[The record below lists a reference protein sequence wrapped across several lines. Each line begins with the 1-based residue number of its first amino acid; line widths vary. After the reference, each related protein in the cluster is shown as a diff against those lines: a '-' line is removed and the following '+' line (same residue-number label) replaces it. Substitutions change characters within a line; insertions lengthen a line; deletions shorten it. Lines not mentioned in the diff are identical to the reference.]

1 MVNFNSASENGAPA
15 RLKRAAKAAV
25 SGARDGIARIKL
37 NKTQAG
43 FVVIAFAAAVFA
55 AVAIGLALNSSAL
68 NAAYASNPLGADTVA
83 LKINGERTGITADG
97 LTSLASENLDLFEAV
112 VPFAKADGVE
122 LRGTSGKGL
131 IGTAIVTDDLFFEYG
146 AIDVTKG
153 AELTRAG
160 LGKSEALIS
169 EDLAEGLFGEAEPVG
184 QSVRINNRSY
194 DVIGLFGGKNGCDL
208 SGSVILPSGAAR
220 LVLNSSEPNEY
231 VFITRGDTD
240 AALKKIDGFV
250 NSNMN
255 KVSGGSCETEILG
268 KTSDG
273 PSAAW
278 IALYILMLI
287 ICGITLVMFLL
298 FPSRKAADF
307 SEGFAAADKYIYILK
322 RGICPSFLLALVG
335 SLIGAALG
343 IGGAAAYTALS
354 GGGFFM
360 SVSAAAVPL
369 VSAPLFAVLAA
380 AAAETIKRPG
390 GRPKIKSR

>member
-1 MVNFNSASENGAPA
+1 MVDIKGASENKVSA
-15 RLKRAAKAAV
+15 RLRRAARAAII
-25 SGARDGIARIKL
+25 GAQNGIARIKL

-68 NAAYASNPLGADTVA
+68 SAAYAASPLGADNIA
-83 LKINGERTGITADG
+83 LKISGERTGITADG
-97 LTSLASENLDLFEAV
+97 LTSLAADNPELLEAV
-112 VPFAKADGVE
+112 VPFSRVEGVE
-122 LRGTSGKGL
+122 LRGTTGKGL
-131 IGTAIVTDDLFFEYG
+131 TGTAVVTDDLFFEYG

-153 AELTRAG
+153 SELTQAD
-160 LGKSEALIS
+160 LGKSAALIS
-169 EDLAEGLFGEAEPVG
+169 EDMAEGLFGGAEPVG

-194 DVIGLFGGKNGCDL
+194 DVIGLFNGKNGCDL

-220 LVLNSSEPNEY
+220 LVLNSSEPTEY

-255 KVSGGSCETEILG
+255 KVSGGSCETEVLG
-268 KTSDG
+268 AISG
-273 PSAAW
+273 EPSAAW

-307 SEGFAAADKYIYILK
+307 SEGFAGADKWIYILK
-322 RGICPSFLLALVG
+322 RGICPAFLLAIVG
-335 SLIGAALG
+335 SIIGAALG

-354 GGGFFM
+354 GSGLFM
-360 SVSAAAVPL
+360 SLSAVLAPFI
-369 VSAPLFAVLAA
+369 SAPLFAVLAA
-380 AAAETIKRPG
+380 AAAEVIKRLG
-390 GRPKIKSR
+390 GGKHA